1 VDGRVAFFVEHNLRN
16 ARTVAD
22 IDEDEVA
29 KIAAAVHP
37 SHEHSSLARIGSA
50 KSATAVGALQVA

>member
-1 VDGRVAFFVEHNLRN
+1 VDRRIAFFVEHDLRN

-22 IDEDEVA
+22 VNKNKVA

-37 SHEHSSLARIGSA
+37 SHEHSSLAGIGSA